1 MKKTI
6 LLILAL
12 ALFVAVNGQQKKRS
26 SKTTDYSTAPLWIKM
41 MDDSNANFH
50 TVEYAYTTYWKY
62 HKKPEGEH
70 DVIGEYEAH
79 EKNPDRFE
87 KKDIN
92 ADNKMR
98 MALKKYEW
106 WHRNMQ
112 PYVQTDGHILY
123 PSERLKIWRE
133 QQEIQKQNTLH
144 K

>member
-1 MKKTI
+1 M
-6 LLILAL
+6 LAL
-12 ALFVAVNGQQKKRS
+12 ALFITAYGQQKKRS
-26 SKTTDYSTAPLWIKM
+26 NKSPDYAAAPLWIKM

-50 TVEYAYTTYWKY
+50 AVEYAYATYWKY

-70 DVIGEYEAH
+70 DVIGEHEAH
-79 EKNPDRFE
+79 EKTPDRFDQKE
-87 KKDIN
+87 IS

-112 PYVQTDGHILY
+112 PYVQTDGRILY
-123 PSERLKIWRE
+123 PAERLKIWRE
-133 QQEIQKQNTLH
+133 QQELQKQNALH